1 VSDNCVAYLH
11 CRACD
16 HCGVPRD
23 ECDGP
28 SLTDGS
34 LSIFC
39 SDVICGKWIP
49 EGES

>member
-1 VSDNCVAYLH
+1 MKDNCVAYLH

-28 SLTDGS
+28 DPADLV
-34 LSIFC
+34 IRC
-39 SDVICGKWIP
+39 SDLVCPKWIP
-49 EGES
+49 EGQEAS